1 MGEGKSSFIVPIV
14 ASVLADDDRLVHIIV
29 VSPQDKQM
37 LDMLV
42 AKLGGLLDRP
52 VFIMPFSRSVALSD
66 ADLQVIRP
74 MYVECMARGGV
85 MLLQP
90 EHILSFK
97 LMAIEWIIS
106 GRGDIMLPLQDFLNK
121 SSRDIVDESDEIF
134 SVKFELVYHIF
145 NKLSALPK
153 YTYWYLRNGAQ
164 YLPIFLCLWPAMRV
178 RGLGL
183 GLVVEPQPRVGM
195 TGSG

>member
-14 ASVLADDDRLVHIIV
+14 ASVLADDDRLVRIIV

-37 LDMLV
+37 LDMLE

-52 VFIMPFSRSVALSD
+52 VFIMPFSRSVTLSD

-74 MYVECMARGGV
+74 MYVERMARGSV

-106 GRGDIMLPLQDFLNK
+106 GRGDTMLPLQDFLNR
-121 SSRDIVDESDEIF
+121 SSRDIVNESDEI
-134 SVKFELVYHIF
+134 LVSSLNLCPLWEH
-145 NKLSALPK
+145 N
-153 YTYWYLRNGAQ
+153 AQ
-164 YLPIFLCLWPAMRV
+164 LITV
-178 RGLGL
+178 
-183 GLVVEPQPRVGM
+183 
-195 TGSG
+195 